1 MLVTTKNS
9 VYSVVG
15 KGDKIHITKV
25 AALNPLDSTNYYKV
39 GQTVITTEVHIYIGG
54 NMKFYDDITLVVT
67 STVRH
72 IEG

>member
-15 KGDKIHITKV
+15 KGDKIHITKI
-25 AALNPLDSTNYYKV
+25 AALNPSNYYRV
-39 GQTVITTEVHIYIGG
+39 GQTVITENVHITVGDKMY
-54 NMKFYDDITLVVT
+54 FYDGARLVST
-67 STVRH
+67 SMVQY

>member
-9 VYSVVG
+9 VYSVVV

-25 AALNPLDSTNYYKV
+25 AAINPSDYYKV
-39 GQTVITTEVHIYIGG
+39 GQTVITTDIRICIGERMSFHDG
-54 NMKFYDDITLVVT
+54 TTMVST
-67 STVRH
+67 SPVRY

>member
-25 AALNPLDSTNYYKV
+25 AAINPSDYYKV
-39 GQTVITTEVHIYIGG
+39 GQTVITKNVHICLGEPMY
-54 NMKFYDDITLVVT
+54 FHDRHVQVRT
-67 STVRH
+67 STVRY

>member
-1 MLVTTKNS
+1 MIVTTENS

-25 AALNPLDSTNYYKV
+25 AAINTSEYYKV
-39 GQTVITTEVHIYIGG
+39 GQTVITKNVHITVGDRMY
-54 NMKFYDDITLVVT
+54 FYDGARLVST
-67 STVRH
+67 STVQY